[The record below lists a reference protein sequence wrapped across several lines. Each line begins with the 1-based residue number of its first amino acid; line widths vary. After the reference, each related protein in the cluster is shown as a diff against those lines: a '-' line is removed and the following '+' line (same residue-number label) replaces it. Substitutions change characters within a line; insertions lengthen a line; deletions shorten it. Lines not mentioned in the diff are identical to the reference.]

1 MKKDKVIGWF
11 MLWGVILLFELIWLY
26 VQATNGY
33 NNELLIFIVTFIF
46 VTVSLGVVGMN
57 ILLKLIIDTKGEER

>member
-1 MKKDKVIGWF
+1 MKKEKVIGWF
-11 MLWGVILLFELIWLY
+11 MLWGVILLFELFWLY

-33 NNELLIFIVTFIF
+33 NNEVLIFIVAFIF

-57 ILLKLIIDTKGEER
+57 ILLKLIIDTKEEER